1 MSQAENLYELVAFDF
16 GIAKEWSSSDSALM
30 SVSFN
35 FVLGPNLR
43 KITTKV
49 RLVVNCASTE
59 AVSWQQIDRLFLQD
73 QKEVL
78 LV

>member
-1 MSQAENLYELVAFDF
+1 MSQAEKLYELVAFDF
-16 GIAKEWSSSDSALM
+16 GIAKDCSCSDSAL

-35 FVLGPNLR
+35 FMLGLNLR
-43 KITTKV
+43 KIATKV